1 MSAVQTSG
9 LAEAP
14 GASEAA
20 RPRSR
25 RVPITYVV
33 LTIVAALVLVGLGRD
48 GETTLRLSTNADLLQ
63 LPDAVLP
70 ARITGIVAALL
81 LAAATG
87 VAIAAHVTRRRVGVW
102 LPIVYGV
109 VAVVGFLV
117 WAGATKSIPLPGLLV
132 LTVGL
137 AVPLI
142 FGALG
147 GVISER
153 VGVVNIAIE
162 GQLLSGA
169 FAAAVASSAIAS
181 GPLGQLG
188 SVSILLAGL
197 GGVVAAMVA
206 AVLVSMVLAAFSIK
220 YYVDQ
225 VIVGVVLN
233 VLVLGLTN
241 FLYSSVLT
249 DSPELNDP
257 DRFDR
262 IRIPGL
268 ADIPIV
274 GPALFNQTV
283 IVYAMYVAVI
293 VVTIALFRTTWGLRL
308 RALGEHPLAAD
319 TVGIRVNRWR
329 FWNVTLAGAI
339 VGIGG
344 AYFTLDSNGSFQ
356 RDMTSGLGFIALAAV
371 IFGQWHPIK
380 ATLAALLFGFAQAL
394 QNVLQSIGSGVP
406 NEFMLMLPYVI
417 TILAVAGFI
426 GQSRAPAASG
436 KPYLKA

>member
-1 MSAVQTSG
+1 MSAVQTGG
-9 LAEAP
+9 LAPEAT
-14 GASEAA
+14 AEVA
-20 RPRSR
+20 RPRSL
-25 RVPITYVV
+25 RVPITYAV
-33 LTIVAALVLVGLGRD
+33 LTIVAAIVLVGLGRD

-70 ARITGIVAALL
+70 ARATGIVAALL
-81 LAAATG
+81 LAVMTG
-87 VAIAAHVTRRRVGVW
+87 VAIAAHLARRRVGVW

-109 VAVVGFLV
+109 VAVVAFLV

-181 GPLGQLG
+181 GPIGQMG
-188 SVSILLAGL
+188 TVGILLAGV
-197 GGVVAAMVA
+197 GGVIAAMVA

-249 DSPELNDP
+249 DTPELNDP
-257 DRFDR
+257 DRFSR
-262 IRIPGL
+262 IRIPLL

-293 VVTIALFRTTWGLRL
+293 VVTIGLFRTTWGLRL

-436 KPYLKA
+436 KPYMKS

>member
-1 MSAVQTSG
+1 MSAVQTTG
-9 LAEAP
+9 LAETP
-14 GASEAA
+14 ETPTVG
-20 RPRSR
+20 RRSL

-33 LTIVAALVLVGLGRD
+33 LTLVAALVLVGLGRD
-48 GETTLRLSTNADLLQ
+48 GETTLRLSTGADLLQ

-70 ARITGIVAALL
+70 ARATGIVAALL

-102 LPIVYGV
+102 LPIAYGV
-109 VAVVGFLV
+109 VAVLGFLV

-169 FAAAVASSAIAS
+169 FAAAVVSSAIAS

-197 GGVVAAMVA
+197 GGVIAAMVA

-249 DSPELNDP
+249 DSPELNNP

-293 VVTIALFRTTWGLRL
+293 VVTFALFRTTWGLRL

-436 KPYLKA
+436 KPYLKS

>member
-1 MSAVQTSG
+1 MSAVQTAG
-9 LAEAP
+9 LAEDVP
-14 GASEAA
+14 TTTG
-20 RPRSR
+20 RRSM
-25 RVPITYVV
+25 RVPITYAV
-33 LTIVAALVLVGLGRD
+33 LTIVAAIVLVGLGRD

-70 ARITGIVAALL
+70 ARITGIVAVLL
-81 LAAATG
+81 LAAMTG
-87 VAIAAHVTRRRVGVW
+87 VAIAAHATRRRVGLW
-102 LPIVYGV
+102 LPVVYGI
-109 VAVVGFLV
+109 VAVIGFLV
-117 WAGATKSIPLPGLLV
+117 WAGATKSIPLPGLLL

-137 AVPLI
+137 SVPLI

-181 GPLGQLG
+181 GPIGDLGTAG
-188 SVSILLAGL
+188 VLLAGV
-197 GGVVAAMVA
+197 GGVIAAMLA

-257 DRFDR
+257 DRFSR
-262 IRIPGL
+262 IRIPLL

-283 IVYAMYVAVI
+283 IVYAVYVAVI
-293 VVTIALFRTTWGLRL
+293 VVTIGLFRTTWGLRL

-344 AYFTLDSNGSFQ
+344 AYFTLDSTGSFQ

-436 KPYLKA
+436 KPYLKS

>member
-1 MSAVQTSG
+1 MTAVQTAG
-9 LAEAP
+9 LAADDAP
-14 GASEAA
+14 EVV

-33 LTIVAALVLVGLGRD
+33 LTVVVAIVLVGFGRD

-70 ARITGIVAALL
+70 ARITGIVATLL
-81 LAAATG
+81 LAAMTG
-87 VAIAAHVTRRRVGVW
+87 VAIAAHATRRRVGLW
-102 LPIVYGV
+102 LPVVFGV
-109 VAVVGFLV
+109 VAVVAFLV

-137 AVPLI
+137 AAPLI

-169 FAAAVASSAIAS
+169 FAAAVTSSAIAA
-181 GPLGQLG
+181 GPVGQMGAVGVLVAG
-188 SVSILLAGL
+188 AGGIL
-197 GGVVAAMVA
+197 AAMLA

-249 DSPELNDP
+249 DNPELNNP
-257 DRFDR
+257 DRFSR
-262 IRIPGL
+262 IRIPLL

-283 IVYAMYVAVI
+283 IVYAMYVAVV
-293 VVTIALFRTTWGLRL
+293 VVTFALFRTTWGLRL

-371 IFGQWHPIK
+371 IFGQWHPVK

-436 KPYLKA
+436 KPYLKS

>member
-1 MSAVQTSG
+1 MSAVQTAG
-9 LAEAP
+9 LAPEPSA
-14 GASEAA
+14 EVA
-20 RPRSR
+20 RPRSL

-33 LTIVAALVLVGLGRD
+33 LTVVAAIVLVGLGRD

-81 LAAATG
+81 LAAMTG
-87 VAIAAHVTRRRVGVW
+87 VAIAAHLTRRRIGVW
-102 LPIVYGV
+102 LPIVYGI
-109 VAVVGFLV
+109 VAVVAFLV

-181 GPLGQLG
+181 GPIGQMG
-188 SVSILLAGL
+188 TVGVLLAGV
-197 GGVVAAMVA
+197 GGVIAAMVA

-249 DSPELNDP
+249 DNPELNNP
-257 DRFDR
+257 DRFSR
-262 IRIPGL
+262 IRIPIL

-283 IVYAMYVAVI
+283 IVYAVYVAVI
-293 VVTIALFRTTWGLRL
+293 VVTIGLFRTTWGLRL

-380 ATLAALLFGFAQAL
+380 ATFAALLFGFAQAL

-436 KPYLKA
+436 KPYMKS

>member
-1 MSAVQTSG
+1 MSAVQTTG
-9 LAEAP
+9 LAETP
-14 GASEAA
+14 ETTTVG
-20 RPRSR
+20 RRSL

-33 LTIVAALVLVGLGRD
+33 LTLVAALVLVGLGRD
-48 GETTLRLSTNADLLQ
+48 GETTLRLSTGADLLQ

-70 ARITGIVAALL
+70 ARATGIVAALL

-102 LPIVYGV
+102 LPIAYGV
-109 VAVVGFLV
+109 VAVLGFLV

-169 FAAAVASSAIAS
+169 FAAAVVSSAIAS

-197 GGVVAAMVA
+197 GGVIAAMVA

-249 DSPELNDP
+249 DSPELNNP

-293 VVTIALFRTTWGLRL
+293 VVTFALFRTTWGLRL

-436 KPYLKA
+436 KPYLKS

>member
-1 MSAVQTSG
+1 MSAVQTAG
-9 LAEAP
+9 LADDPAAEV
-14 GASEAA
+14 A

-25 RVPITYVV
+25 RVPITYAV
-33 LTIVAALVLVGLGRD
+33 LTIVVAIVLVGLGRD

-70 ARITGIVAALL
+70 VRATSIVAALL
-81 LAAATG
+81 LAAMTG
-87 VAIAAHVTRRRVGVW
+87 VAIAAHAIRRRVGVW

-137 AVPLI
+137 SVPLI

-181 GPLGQLG
+181 GPVGQMG
-188 SVSILLAGL
+188 AVGILLAGL
-197 GGVVAAMVA
+197 GGVIAAMIA
-206 AVLVSMVLAAFSIK
+206 AILVSMVLAAFSIK

-249 DSPELNDP
+249 DSPELNNP
-257 DRFDR
+257 DRFSR
-262 IRIPGL
+262 IRIPLL

-283 IVYAMYVAVI
+283 IVYAMYVAVV
-293 VVTIALFRTTWGLRL
+293 VVTVALFRTTWGLRL

-436 KPYLKA
+436 KPYLKS